1 MLAMLL
7 IGSCG
12 RLSFAALSDA
22 AHLLKSVVSSTPP
35 TEELRSSAVEALKT
49 EEFRLGDDARQVVF
63 NALEGVVRKEVSVE
77 GLSLLLEQIWELHQL
92 DEIES
97 LESSDVVNRFVQRFS
112 R

>member
-12 RLSFAALSDA
+12 QLNFAALGDA
-22 AHLLKSVVSSTPP
+22 AHLLKSIVINTPP
-35 TEELRSSAVEALKT
+35 TAELRSSAVEALKT

-63 NALEGVVRKEVSVE
+63 NVLEGVVRNEVSVE
-77 GLSLLLEQIWELHQL
+77 GLTFLLEQTWELHQL

-97 LESSDVVNRFVQRFS
+97 LDTSDVVKRFVQRFS
-112 R
+112 